1 MAHRDYL
8 ELTGGRL
15 AVLGAGLLAVKD
27 PGVSAAIL
35 GEIGGIFAI
44 VAVLV
49 MISLALG
56 FVMAE
61 RSVRRTRRA

>member
-1 MAHRDYL
+1 M
-8 ELTGGRL
+8 
-15 AVLGAGLLAVKD
+15 
-27 PGVSAAIL
+27 SAAIL